1 MPEISNI
8 IRVTDSIVP
17 RGELRRDFGVTLFIT
32 TDGSILDAQGSG
44 RVRTY
49 SSINAVG
56 EDFPTTS
63 QPYEAAQRYFS
74 QEPFPKALKIARW
87 AQANV
92 PSVIRGGGR
101 LASAPS
107 NSGANRVRVADGSLR
122 ILETNVDGI
131 TTTANT
137 DWAGIA
143 TTLTSAING
152 TALSGFTVTY
162 DAPNN
167 RLVIS
172 DAQYRDLS
180 GLVTTSTGTVG
191 TDLSG
196 LLNLDESSD
205 ATSIRGS
212 AATTLSAG
220 LNGIEDIDSGFYF
233 VTIEQ
238 AYNDTATA
246 VELDEWVAARKYHAF
261 LETSHESVLTA
272 SITNDDVEELVGNES
287 SRTNLSYSSA
297 NEYLC
302 LSAAARLSSV
312 NLASV
317 NSLITLNLKVMP
329 GVDPDLDLTQSQ
341 ITNLRSHNINYY
353 TRFGSS
359 NAYRDGRN
367 LRPGIW
373 TDVRFALDWFTN
385 AVQVDVFNLLY
396 SSNRLPQTPVGIAA
410 ITRAIEDVC
419 NMAVRNGMIAP
430 GRVSASTQADIRV
443 ALDDETFDG
452 NLSSGYLVTSA
463 ALADQAQADR
473 EARKAPP
480 FRVFLKGSGA
490 VHSADIDIR
499 FEN

>member
-32 TDGSILDAQGSG
+32 TDGSLLDAVGSG
-44 RVRTY
+44 RIRTY
-49 SSINAVG
+49 SSITGVG
-56 EDFPTTS
+56 DDFATAS
-63 QPYEAAQRYFS
+63 EPYIAAQRYFS

-87 AQANV
+87 AKANAN
-92 PSVIRGGGR
+92 SAIFGGGSI
-101 LASAPS
+101 ATSPPA
-107 NSGANRVRVADGSLR
+107 AVRQSDGSLR
-122 ILETNVDGI
+122 ILGANITGI
-131 TTTANT
+131 NLSS
-137 DWAGIA
+137 A
-143 TTLTSAING
+143 TTWAAVGAVLTTAING
-152 TALSGFTVTY
+152 AVAGSTITVSHNAGSRRIEIT
-162 DAPNN
+162 DSA
-167 RLVIS
+167 
-172 DAQYRDLS
+172 YRDLS
-180 GLVTTSTGTVG
+180 DLVEPITSGTEG
-191 TDLSG
+191 TPLSG
-196 LLNLDESSD
+196 LLNLDVDSG

-212 AATTLSAG
+212 AAQDLGDA
-220 LNGIEDIDSGFYF
+220 LNDIEDLDSAFYF
-233 VTIEQ
+233 VTIEKGE
-238 AYNDTATA
+238 NDTATV
-246 VELDEWVAARKYHAF
+246 VELDEWVSSRSYHAF
-261 LETSHESVLTA
+261 LETAESTVLAEEVSNTNTA
-272 SITNDDVEELVGNES
+272 DLISNASN
-287 SRTNLSYSSA
+287 RTNLSYSSA
-297 NEYLC
+297 DEYLC

-329 GVDPDLDLTQSQ
+329 GVDPDIDLTQTQ
-341 ITNLRSHNINYY
+341 IGQLTDKNINYY

-367 LRPGIW
+367 LASGIW
-373 TDVRFALDWFTN
+373 TDVRFALDWFVN

-463 ALADQAQADR
+463 ALADQSQSDR

-490 VHSADIDIR
+490 VHEADIDVR